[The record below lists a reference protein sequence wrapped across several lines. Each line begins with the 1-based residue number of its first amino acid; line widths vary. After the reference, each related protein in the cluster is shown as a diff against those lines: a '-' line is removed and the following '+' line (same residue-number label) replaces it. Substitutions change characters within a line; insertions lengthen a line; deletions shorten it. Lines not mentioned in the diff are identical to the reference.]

1 MNAEIK
7 RYQLFG
13 WDYEHFSPLN
23 GNEVNW
29 YKNYASKTG
38 GPILELACG
47 TGRLLTKLAENGFD
61 VTGVDLSAKMLE
73 MAGDNIGKLPAAVK
87 SRIKLV
93 KGDITDFALEQK
105 YGLIFI
111 ADNSFREL
119 RTKEQQISFL
129 KAVHSHLLPK
139 GAFLLTVRR
148 FDLSGYADGK
158 KETTWSKP
166 ITDPASGH
174 AVSRKVEFTLG
185 DDKKRVNGIYLYR
198 ITDLQ
203 GTTRFEE
210 CPFVSPVLQE
220 EEYFAL
226 LTETGFK
233 PELFY
238 DFSDQKNN
246 TGQTLCF
253 VCGK

>member
-1 MNAEIK
+1 MNADIK

-23 GNEVNW
+23 ENEVNW
-29 YKNYASKTG
+29 YTSYARKAG
-38 GPILELACG
+38 DPILELACG

-61 VTGVDLSAKMLE
+61 VTGIDLSAKMLAV
-73 MAGDNIGKLPAAVK
+73 AGDNIEKLPTEIK

-93 KGDITDFALEQK
+93 KGDITDFDLERK

-119 RTKEQQISFL
+119 RTREQQISCL
-129 KAVHSHLLPK
+129 KAVHNHLLPK

-148 FDLSGYADGK
+148 FDLSGFTDGK
-158 KETTWSKP
+158 KGTPWSKP
-166 ITDPASGH
+166 LPDPASGH
-174 AVSRKVEFTLG
+174 TVSRKVEFTLS
-185 DDKKRVNGIYLYR
+185 DDKKRVNGTYRYR

-220 EEYFAL
+220 EDYFAL
-226 LTETGFK
+226 LTEAGFK

-246 TGQTLCF
+246 TGQTFCF

>member
-1 MNAEIK
+1 MNADIK

-13 WDYEHFSPLN
+13 WDYEHYSPLN
-23 GNEVNW
+23 EDEISW
-29 YKNYASKTG
+29 YKGYAQKTG

-47 TGRLLTKLAENGFD
+47 AGRLLTKLAENGFD
-61 VTGVDLSAKMLE
+61 VTGIDLSDKMLE
-73 MAGDNIGKLPAAVK
+73 VAGYNTSKLPAGIK
-87 SRIKLV
+87 NKIKLLKV
-93 KGDITDFALEQK
+93 DITGFNFDRQF
-105 YGLIFI
+105 GLIFM

-119 RTKEQQISFL
+119 RAREYQTACL
-129 KAVHSHLLPK
+129 RLVHKHLSPK

-148 FDLSGYADGK
+148 FELSSYTDGK
-158 KETTWSKP
+158 REIPWSKP
-166 ITDPASGH
+166 LSDPSNGH
-174 AVSRKVEFTLG
+174 KVSRKVEFTLS
-185 DDKKRVNGIYLYR
+185 DDKKRVNGIYRYR
-198 ITDLQ
+198 ITDSK

-220 EEYFAL
+220 EDYFAL

-246 TGQTLCF
+246 TGQTICF
-253 VCGK
+253 VCSK